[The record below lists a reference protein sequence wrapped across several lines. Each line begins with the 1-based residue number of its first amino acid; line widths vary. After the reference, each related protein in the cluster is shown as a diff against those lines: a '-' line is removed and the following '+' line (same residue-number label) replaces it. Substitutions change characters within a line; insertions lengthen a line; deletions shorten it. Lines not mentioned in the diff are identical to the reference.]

1 MLDLHGSC
9 IIVCMR
15 TTLNLDEEL
24 IEEARKLTGIHEKTA
39 LLHAGLQALVARE
52 AALRLAAMGGS
63 EPDIRP
69 IPRRRPKPG
78 R

>member
-1 MLDLHGSC
+1 LLDLYRSC

>member
-1 MLDLHGSC
+1 
-9 IIVCMR
+9 MR

-24 IEEARKLTGIHEKTA
+24 IEEARKLTGIQEKTA

-63 EPDIRP
+63 QPDIRP

>member
-1 MLDLHGSC
+1 
-9 IIVCMR
+9 MR
-15 TTLNLDEEL
+15 TTLNLDEDL
-24 IEEARKLTGIHEKTA
+24 IDEAKKLTGIREKTA

-63 EPDIRP
+63 EPGIRP
-69 IPRRRPKPG
+69 IPRRRPKTG

>member
-1 MLDLHGSC
+1 M
-9 IIVCMR
+9 VCMR
-15 TTLNLDEEL
+15 TTLNLDDEL
-24 IEEARKLTGIHEKTA
+24 IEEARKLTGIEEKTA

-52 AALRLAAMGGS
+52 AAQRLAALGGS
-63 EPDIRP
+63 EPDLRP

>member
-1 MLDLHGSC
+1 
-9 IIVCMR
+9 MR

>member
-1 MLDLHGSC
+1 
-9 IIVCMR
+9 MR

-39 LLHAGLQALVARE
+39 LLHAGLRALVARE